1 MLSQKGAREQWL
13 GRDIT
18 YRQNRD
24 GNWRDNRRTKAMS
37 WPKSFLSF
45 VVTSNATPNGDCNDS
60 VQVSIPEETEGH
72 AAVFQKSPPLQQA
85 FPSHSVERLPGDL
98 DNGKMPFERG
108 VISKMNRFSENSL
121 PNNAK
126 YKRWSVDEEL
136 SAQPNS
142 RENNSSGKS
151 VSYRRAKGGLRDL
164 IRLHEE
170 EIARASG
177 TPKSSAKKPKHD
189 DTRQCPNLFNV
200 EEYPI
205 QFSYDSK
212 LVDIDRDRDTFIEK
226 NQGRKFLTNNIPVG
240 SDRNDLSTEK
250 ENIWQQEVEY
260 AEKSTSTEF
269 PDSVS
274 PTKLEIELNKQVA
287 EKDEFISLL
296 VQEKE
301 NLLSKLEEQK
311 KVANAYQK
319 LEDRY
324 RRKVFEL
331 EKVLHSCRCGAL
343 GLKSPSEQD
352 LTKSFFNGKFE
363 LKASKSQLEIKQPSK
378 VDNIIDELETWLVD
392 QKNLQAVHANGVE
405 TQDLVASGSSL
416 SSLSEFRPNSFPL
429 EFIDQFDGTSV

>member
-1 MLSQKGAREQWL
+1 MQK
-13 GRDIT
+13 
-18 YRQNRD
+18 
-24 GNWRDNRRTKAMS
+24 
-37 WPKSFLSF
+37 
-45 VVTSNATPNGDCNDS
+45 
-60 VQVSIPEETEGH
+60 
-72 AAVFQKSPPLQQA
+72 
-85 FPSHSVERLPGDL
+85 
-98 DNGKMPFERG
+98 
-108 VISKMNRFSENSL
+108 
-121 PNNAK
+121 
-126 YKRWSVDEEL
+126 
-136 SAQPNS
+136 
-142 RENNSSGKS
+142 
-151 VSYRRAKGGLRDL
+151 
-164 IRLHEE
+164 
-170 EIARASG
+170 
-177 TPKSSAKKPKHD
+177 
-189 DTRQCPNLFNV
+189 
-200 EEYPI
+200 
-205 QFSYDSK
+205 
-212 LVDIDRDRDTFIEK
+212 
-226 NQGRKFLTNNIPVG
+226 
-240 SDRNDLSTEK
+240 
-250 ENIWQQEVEY
+250 
-260 AEKSTSTEF
+260 KSTSTEF